1 MMFFLLFY
9 LNNCDKIIGQ
19 QHIFIN
25 GKRKQ
30 MIKALRKSL
39 VYTIGMI
46 IGIGLLGTAIAETIE
61 LPVPDSQTP
70 TNRLQPYVTPTP
82 PQLDAKSYIL
92 LDANSGTVLA
102 EQDADEVLEPASLTK
117 LMTVYL
123 ASEALKDDRLKL
135 DDEILISEKAWRT
148 GGSRMFIQVG
158 DKIKANDLIQ
168 GIVVQSG
175 NDASV
180 AIAEYLAG
188 SESSFADLMNHKAQQ
203 LGMRSSH
210 FRNSTGLP
218 NSEHYSTARDLAILS
233 RAIIHDFPEDYKW
246 YSQKWFT
253 FNDIRQPNRNRLLWR
268 NPLVDG
274 LKTGHTDKAGYCL
287 VSSAIKDNM
296 RLIAVVMGASSDNAR
311 TEDSQ
316 RLLTYGFRFF
326 ESHKL
331 YPAEKTIKNR
341 RVWKGRTKYV
351 AIGTADDLYVT
362 TPAGQLDKIRVD
374 LELPDNLQAPLT
386 KGETVGYITIY
397 LEDTLLSKTPVVA
410 LNDIPKGNL
419 YHRLRDF
426 ITRTLQ
432 DLLAKV
438 GIKLS

>member
-1 MMFFLLFY
+1 
-9 LNNCDKIIGQ
+9 
-19 QHIFIN
+19 
-25 GKRKQ
+25 
-30 MIKALRKSL
+30 MIKALRQSL
-39 VYTIGMI
+39 VYAMGMI
-46 IGIGLLGTAIAETIE
+46 IGIGLLGTASAESIA
-61 LPVPDSQTP
+61 LPVPDSQSA
-70 TNRLQPYVTPTP
+70 TNKLQPYVTPTP

-92 LDANSGTVLA
+92 LDANSGMVLA
-102 EQDADEVLEPASLTK
+102 EQDADKVLEPASLTK

-123 ASEALKDDRLKL
+123 ASEALHDDRLKPE
-135 DDEILISEKAWRT
+135 DEILISERAWRT

-203 LGMRSSH
+203 LGMRSSQ

-218 NSEHYSTARDLAILS
+218 NSEHYSTARDLAILTQ
-233 RAIIHDFPEDYKW
+233 AIIHDFPDDYKW

-274 LKTGHTDKAGYCL
+274 LKTGHTNTAGYCL
-287 VSSAIKDNM
+287 VSSAAKDGM
-296 RLIAVVMGASSDNAR
+296 RLISVVMGASSDNAR

-326 ESHKL
+326 ESNKL
-331 YPAEKTIKNR
+331 YPADKAIKNR
-341 RVWKGRTKYV
+341 RVWKGHSKYI
-351 AIGTADDLYVT
+351 AIGVADDLYVT
-362 TPAGQLDKIRVD
+362 TPVGQLDNIRVD

-386 KGETVGYITIY
+386 KGETVGYITIH
-397 LEDTLLSKTPVVA
+397 LNDTLLSKTPVVA
-410 LNDIPKGNL
+410 LNDVAKGNL
-419 YHRLRDF
+419 YHRLRDL
-426 ITRTLQ
+426 ITQTLHN
-432 DLLAKV
+432 LLARA
-438 GIKLS
+438 GIKL